1 MQQRSAA
8 PSSHRQMSRLQPLSP
23 ALQSTPM
30 FRSCFRLVTL
40 ASTLSCVTTAIAQ
53 QTAPA
58 AASSSPLLRY
68 VPDEILLAAAGR
80 PQRLLTA
87 PGLQELFR
95 ASDAADLPQVLSQY
109 TTQTVG
115 LDPLKIS
122 EFLIVLDQPTARLR
136 QPQTGSAQST
146 VDDFMHMQ
154 AVATAMNEFYDE
166 HGFFPD
172 DDGFGKSKGRLSW
185 RVHLLPYL
193 EQQELYSQFRLE
205 EPWDSE
211 HNKTLIEKMPEVFKV
226 SDIAAAGKTSI
237 HVLLGEGLLFGGNE
251 PPTLDSITDSPDSTI
266 LAVLAEPG
274 TAEIWTR
281 PGGVKTDMAN
291 PVRSFAADQ
300 HTITVCMVDG
310 GVASLNTNANLD
322 HWRWLIRHNDGHWH
336 LPTPWLPEQ
345 AQIPPAL
352 LVRFT
357 EAIDQQ
363 KVLAGILG
371 SLQATEQQ
379 VADRQGYRINK
390 QSIALFPDDRT
401 LLISGDDSLKLML
414 APRATASPLRQQLET
429 QMATADLV
437 AVGDLTRLRT
447 VLREPTEENPPDADT
462 AAPREH
468 FTLRADTAGTAKN
481 ILELNVV
488 FADTKKAE
496 QFLQF
501 TAVMQQLIP
510 ENPSPDMPDI
520 PGLQELIRY
529 LCSQPFRQQQNEVQ
543 LQIARPASLTSATM
557 QTIIKSI
564 AAEFRSPAQP
574 QPEFN
579 QAQALA
585 DVAEAFSTFHDV
597 NACFPNWKKFKG
609 STAGLSWRV
618 HLLQV
623 LDPDLYIRF
632 HMDEP
637 WDSPHNKTL
646 IPEMPAAFRTP
657 GVTEPGKTSLHVFL
671 GPDTI
676 CGADETYSM
685 DELSAP
691 MQNLV
696 AFVAGPDTAE
706 IWTKPTGLQYDP
718 ADPVKSLGR
727 IGDTFKAAGTGQGQ
741 VVELERKMAPAELRQ
756 AIERSPPE

>member
-1 MQQRSAA
+1 M
-8 PSSHRQMSRLQPLSP
+8 
-23 ALQSTPM
+23 
-30 FRSCFRLVTL
+30 L
-40 ASTLSCVTTAIAQ
+40 AVALSCVTTAGAQ

-58 AASSSPLLRY
+58 AASNTPLLRY
-68 VPDEILLAAAGR
+68 VPDEILLAAAVR

-87 PGLQELFR
+87 PGLQELFQ
-95 ASDAADLPQVLSQY
+95 ASDAADLPQLLSQH
-109 TTQTVG
+109 TAKTVG

-136 QPQTGSAQST
+136 QPQAGSAQNT
-146 VDDFMHMQ
+146 VDEFMRMQ

-226 SDIAAAGKTSI
+226 PDVTAAGKTSI

-281 PGGVKTDMAN
+281 PGGVRTDLAN

-310 GVASLNTNANLD
+310 NVASLNTNATPD

-336 LPTPWLPEQ
+336 LPLPWLHEQ

-357 EAIDQQ
+357 AAIDQQ
-363 KVLAGILG
+363 KVLADILG
-371 SLQATEQQ
+371 TLQATEQQ
-379 VADRQGYRINK
+379 VADHRGYRISK
-390 QSIALFPDDRT
+390 QSLAVFPDDRT
-401 LLISGDDSLKLML
+401 LLISGDESLKLML
-414 APRATASPLRQQLET
+414 APRAAASPLRQQLET
-429 QMATADLV
+429 QMATADL
-437 AVGDLTRLRT
+437 ALVGDLTGLHAA
-447 VLREPTEENPPDADT
+447 LREPTEENPPAPDKAT
-462 AAPREH
+462 PREQ
-468 FTLRADTAGTAKN
+468 FTLRADISGTAKN
-481 ILELNVV
+481 IFELNVV
-488 FADTKKAE
+488 LANTKTAE
-496 QFLQF
+496 EFVQHV
-501 TAVMQQLIP
+501 AEMQHAIP
-510 ENPSPDMPDI
+510 ENPSPGMPDI
-520 PGLQELIRY
+520 PGFQKLIRY
-529 LCSQPFRQQQNEVQ
+529 LYSQPFQQQKNEVQ

-557 QTIIKSI
+557 QTVIKSM
-564 AAEFRSPAQP
+564 AAKFHSPAQP
-574 QPEFN
+574 QSEIN

-597 NACFPNWKKFKG
+597 NACFPNWKKFEG

-727 IGDTFKAAGTGQGQ
+727 IDDTFKAVGTSQGQ

-756 AIERSPPE
+756 AIERNPPE